1 MLRNTASSH
10 EFTATNGEGQLLSN
24 TSTTRVDMS
33 RQNSYDKA
41 FAELNEALLALR
53 HLIVV
58 LKRFR
63 IISPGAVQ
71 PLFKALR
78 TKYFYAHMNGQ
89 VRGGTPLYM
98 PKKKSTDET

>member
-1 MLRNTASSH
+1 
-10 EFTATNGEGQLLSN
+10 
-24 TSTTRVDMS
+24 MS
-33 RQNSYDKA
+33 RNYSYEKA
-41 FAELNEALLALR
+41 FAELNEALTALR

-63 IISPGAVQ
+63 IVSASAVQ
-71 PLFKALR
+71 PLFKGLR

-98 PKKKSTDET
+98 PKKKSTNET